1 MVELSGKQWFEHED
15 GVRFRAALEDHQKL
29 TTTMWA
35 LFASNITCGLIT
47 FAHPLMILGVN
58 LVLGLILLH
67 FKMRALKAL
76 IAASK
81 QMQRWESRYWLKG
94 GG

>member
-15 GVRFRAALEDHQKL
+15 AVRFRAALEDHQKL
-29 TTTMWA
+29 NTTMWC
-35 LFASNITCGLIT
+35 LFASNITCVPIAWGV
-47 FAHPLMILGVN
+47 HPLMILGVN

-81 QMQRWESRYWLKG
+81 QLQSWTSIYRRG
-94 GG
+94 